1 MKVFTCVLAVVL
13 SLIPA
18 QYLYAKTKAW
28 PDLGYISDSFFE
40 VGLGSEYGD
49 SPNQNLRKWNT
60 PLKIYVE
67 HQIGDKQLH
76 NQLLNAHI
84 KQLRDITQFDIQRVN
99 NKSDANVFYYFTRQS
114 ALSELVE
121 TEVGASA
128 VEYLHGAICLANVK
142 TDRSNFIT
150 SAHIFIP
157 VDQARMH
164 GKLVA
169 CIVEELTQAL
179 GLIRDSELVFPS
191 IFNDKTR
198 NALLT
203 GLDEILLRLFSEK
216 RVKAGMSKQ
225 ELKPVIDALLKQ
237 YQRQGLISSAELRV
251 QQGELYEMLGFK
263 RRTPARPTRSR
274 PQSKPLNALEMLKAA
289 NN

>member
-67 HQIGDKQLH
+67 HQIGDKPLH

-99 NKSDANVFYYFTRQS
+99 NKADANVFYYFTRQS

-142 TDRSNFIT
+142 TDRRNFIT

-216 RVKAGMSKQ
+216 HVKAGMSKQ

-263 RRTPARPTRSR
+263 RRTPIRPTRSI